1 MIEPPVGAVV
11 QDADGV
17 VWQRNLDFWR
27 DHTQQRLL
35 RWHQLDHP
43 TPLIPLQPL
52 LDHLTGIPETEAC
65 KSRDFGR
72 GVTHTIRL
80 INQHLARPPVVNSP
94 T

>member
-11 QDADGV
+11 QDVDGV

-43 TPLIPLQPL
+43 TLLIPTQPL
-52 LDHLTGIPETEAC
+52 LDLLADIPETEAC
-65 KSRDFGR
+65 DSSEFGR
-72 GVTHTIRL
+72 GVTHAIRL
-80 INQHLARPPVVNSP
+80 IREHIITSA
-94 T
+94 